1 MSEERK
7 LLYRFAVS
15 LGIFFTVILLNGFI
29 LTIKVDG
36 LPEGIIKNLVG
47 GLVLVLMI
55 ISLATPIITPVC
67 VIVGNKIMNRYMETK
82 PVTRGWIMF
91 GAALTNMFIYLGIF
105 TLVFIGKDGIYY
117 IMESIWFYA
126 FLYSI
131 TSVITTPILLL
142 FWK

>member
-47 GLVLVLMI
+47 GLVSVLMI
-55 ISLATPIITPVC
+55 ITLATPIIAPVC

-82 PVTRGWIMF
+82 PVTRGWIML

-105 TLVFIGKDGIYY
+105 TLVFIGEDGIYY

-126 FLYSI
+126 LLHSI